1 MSPFLAMDHEYVCHA
16 TAPGERLT
24 VHVDC
29 RHGGER
35 VFDATLSLERR
46 PARDLSRM
54 CLRYPAQPLRVLL
67 LIYGHAALL
76 ALRGAKYHPHPGR
89 S

>member
-1 MSPFLAMDHEYVCHA
+1 
-16 TAPGERLT
+16 
-24 VHVDC
+24 VHIENI
-29 RHGGER
+29 RQGER

-46 PARDLSRM
+46 SARDLPRLR
-54 CLRYPAQPLRVLL
+54 LRYPAQPLRVLA

-76 ALRGAKYHPHPGR
+76 ALRGARYHPHPGR